1 MLAEVVTVSVDE
13 PDPVTDAGTKA
24 GEAPEGKPLTE
35 KLTVSA
41 KPFNAPTETVYCAL
55 LPCAV
60 DCDVGEAEM
69 EKSGAGFTVIVRVG
83 GVGSVKP
90 ALSVTV
96 SVAVK
101 DPAEE

>member
-1 MLAEVVTVSVDE
+1 MLAKVVTVSVDE
-13 PDPVTDAGTKA
+13 PELVTDAGRKD
-24 GEAPEGKPLTE
+24 GVAPGGKPLTE

-41 KPFNAPTETVYCAL
+41 KPFNALTEIVYCAL
-55 LPCAV
+55 LPCSV
-60 DCDVGEAEM
+60 DCDVGKTEM